1 MRSIQH
7 VSWLFCS
14 ARPRKHIRPHFLRSV
29 SSVMKKVDV
38 AMDTAFKLLKMTP
51 SLQRAPDVPI
61 SDDEWENRRQ
71 KEVER
76 IRRRRGAGKDAEAE
90 EAAAPEDA
98 AEEAAEPEDAAEE
111 AAEPEDAAEEA
122 AEPEDAAEEAAEP
135 EDAAEEA
142 AKPAA
147 RREGATH
154 SGAGAEEGATHHD
167 GAVTAPEQRAG
178 SPEKAPKPS
187 SSIWWTIAYW
197 VVLFPFAL
205 LSLALGLALV
215 VSPRG

>member
-1 MRSIQH
+1 MRSIQD

-90 EAAAPEDA
+90 EAAEAEDAAEAEEAAEAEDA
-98 AEEAAEPEDAAEE
+98 AEEAAEPED
-111 AAEPEDAAEEA
+111 
-122 AEPEDAAEEAAEP
+122 
-135 EDAAEEA
+135 AEEA

>member
-1 MRSIQH
+1 MRSIQD

-122 AEPEDAAEEAAEP
+122 A
-135 EDAAEEA
+135 
-142 AKPAA
+142 KPAA